1 MTSETRIDP
10 PVELSGEDKR
20 ELKELIV
27 ELLAK
32 EFYEGLNKT
41 RIHKILFVG
50 EIWAA
55 QQTGHRLTE
64 ANFIRYDYGPFSK
77 EVAEALDE
85 LVAEG
90 RAYGIESGYSDHD
103 QFTTDE
109 EHGDLTPKKRYFVE
123 KVHELTKKRSNQDL
137 VNMAKESWLWKN
149 FEYEEEID
157 FTTYIDEIAMDPALR
172 HVADL
177 ERDPVDEPDLERL
190 LS

>member
-27 ELLAK
+27 ELLSK
-32 EFYEGLNKT
+32 DFYEALNKT

-55 QQTGHRLTE
+55 QKTGHRLTD
-64 ANFIRYDYGPFSK
+64 ANFMRYDFGPFSK
-77 EVAEALDE
+77 EVAAALDE
-85 LVAEG
+85 LVDEG
-90 RAYGIESGYSDHD
+90 RAYGIESGYSDNE

-109 EHGDLTPKKRYFVE
+109 THGDLTPKKRYFLE
-123 KVHELTKKRSNQDL
+123 KVHQATKNRSNQDL
-137 VNMAKESWLWKN
+137 INMAKESWLWKN
-149 FEYEEEID
+149 FEYKEEID
-157 FTTYIDEIAMDPALR
+157 FATYIDEIAMDPAIR
-172 HVADL
+172 EVADL
-177 ERDPVDEPDLERL
+177 ERDPVENPDLERL